1 MQALTGPNNHI
12 MVSTNPSSRVE
23 PPQILRPPLELDAV
37 HRLAGG
43 GTPRGRR
50 RPHLGA
56 RQRLHAR
63 RHLRLALLPHPRQ
76 VRRTVALPYAHLL
89 RFPGKRAVDL
99 GLDVVLT
106 DIAPVTPAL
115 RPNLKRNRLVPPR
128 APKHAQPYWNNP
140 DQIRALRSR
149 DRR

>member
-1 MQALTGPNNHI
+1 TQ
-12 MVSTNPSSRVE
+12 VE

-37 HRLAGG
+37 HGLAGG
-43 GTPRGRR
+43 GTPHGRR

-76 VRRTVALPYAHLL
+76 VSRTVALPAPAAAVAAVPNPCAHLL
-89 RFPGKRAVDL
+89 RFPGKCAVDL

-106 DIAPVTPAL
+106 DIAPVMPAL
-115 RPNLKRNRLVPPR
+115 CPNL
-128 APKHAQPYWNNP
+128 
-140 DQIRALRSR
+140 
-149 DRR
+149 

>member
-1 MQALTGPNNHI
+1 MALEGMGSPLRNAGSHRAQQQTQ
-12 MVSTNPSSRVE
+12 VE

-50 RPHLGA
+50 RPHLGT

-63 RHLRLALLPHPRQ
+63 RHLRLALLPHI
-76 VRRTVALPYAHLL
+76 
-89 RFPGKRAVDL
+89 DL

-106 DIAPVTPAL
+106 DIAPVMLAL
-115 RPNLKRNRLVPPR
+115 RPNLHGYQR
-128 APKHAQPYWNNP
+128 ACHTMA
-140 DQIRALRSR
+140 I
-149 DRR
+149 

>member
-1 MQALTGPNNHI
+1 TQ
-12 MVSTNPSSRVE
+12 VE

-50 RPHLGA
+50 QPHLGP

-76 VRRTVALPYAHLL
+76 VRRTVALPAPAPAPAPAADAAAVPNPYAHLL

-106 DIAPVTPAL
+106 DIAPVTAAL
-115 RPNLKRNRLVPPR
+115 RPNL
-128 APKHAQPYWNNP
+128 
-140 DQIRALRSR
+140 
-149 DRR
+149 